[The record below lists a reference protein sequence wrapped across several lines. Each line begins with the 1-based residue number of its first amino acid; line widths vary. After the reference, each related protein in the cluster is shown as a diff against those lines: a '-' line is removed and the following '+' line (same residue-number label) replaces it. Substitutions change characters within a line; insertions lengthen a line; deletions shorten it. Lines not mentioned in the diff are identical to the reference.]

1 MIVLKI
7 SNEEYQTKVVSVQEL
22 DELIIHYFR
31 LFLANPEKGTIE
43 KILKFMRIEE
53 QEISVKRFAATF
65 REYFPHVQKYL
76 KDFYLLKFKEM
87 RKDGYLL
94 AQFSSKIVTN
104 DAVLIALKIPAM
116 SNPEIVELYNTEKFG
131 LGFHSIEG
139 KLVGYTG
146 PWLMLI
152 HHYEKNE

>member
-1 MIVLKI
+1 MK
-7 SNEEYQTKVVSVQEL
+7 
-22 DELIIHYFR
+22 
-31 LFLANPEKGTIE
+31 
-43 KILKFMRIEE
+43 
-53 QEISVKRFAATF
+53 
-65 REYFPHVQKYL
+65 
-76 KDFYLLKFKEM
+76 KDAH
-87 RKDGYLL
+87 LL

-152 HHYEKNE
+152 HHYEKN